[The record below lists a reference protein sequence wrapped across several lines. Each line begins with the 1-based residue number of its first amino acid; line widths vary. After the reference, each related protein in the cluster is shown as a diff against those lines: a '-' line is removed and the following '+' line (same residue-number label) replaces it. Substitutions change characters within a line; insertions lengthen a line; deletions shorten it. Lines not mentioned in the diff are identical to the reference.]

1 TSAPAPAVAAPAP
14 AASVPAAAAPVAA
27 APAAPA
33 AAGIPAPKLIDIT
46 AAMSPEEVRRA
57 RVENAKAM
65 SAYNKALKA
74 AGIDPA
80 TMK

>member
-1 TSAPAPAVAAPAP
+1 MASAPAAP
-14 AASVPAAAAPVAA
+14 
-27 APAAPA
+27 PA

-46 AAMSPEEVRRA
+46 DGMSPEEVRRA
-57 RVENAKAM
+57 RVDNAKAQ

-80 TMK
+80 SLK

>member
-1 TSAPAPAVAAPAP
+1 MATAVSPGIAPAAPVVEAPAPASPAP
-14 AASVPAAAAPVAA
+14 A
-27 APAAPA
+27 A
-33 AAGIPAPKLIDIT
+33 AAGIPAPKLVEIT
-46 AAMSPEEVRRA
+46 DSMSPAAVRRA

-80 TMK
+80 TVK